1 MPAGAATCYGHGA
14 GASKSTYLTETS
26 DLNNSR

>member
-14 GASKSTYLTETS
+14 GASSTYLTATS